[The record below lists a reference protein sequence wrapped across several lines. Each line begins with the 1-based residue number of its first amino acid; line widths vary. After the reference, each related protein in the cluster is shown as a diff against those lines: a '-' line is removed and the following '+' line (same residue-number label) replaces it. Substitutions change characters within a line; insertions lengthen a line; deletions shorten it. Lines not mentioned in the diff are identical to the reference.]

1 MKPNFLPLPGPA
13 GTHPQIQARRRGCLW
28 LAGALLAS
36 GAASG
41 LAGCQS
47 KPAAAGSAAGPWSA
61 RQQQGLQ
68 ALGFEPAG
76 DDWAL
81 NLSAS
86 LLFEFDSDQLK
97 SPQRARLVVM
107 GRELL
112 TLEVPRLRVEGHTDS
127 KGDAAYNRQLALR
140 RARTVTQTLTQAGRL
155 QQALQVQG
163 FGYERP
169 IADNSTESGRSL
181 NRRVV
186 LIAAAA

>member
-1 MKPNFLPLPGPA
+1 MPGPP
-13 GTHPQIQARRRGCLW
+13 GTHPLGQPDRRRCFW
-28 LAGALLAS
+28 LACALLAS
-36 GAASG
+36 GTASG

-47 KPAAAGSAAGPWSA
+47 APAAAQAAAGPWSA
-61 RQQQGLQ
+61 RQQQGLR

-76 DDWAL
+76 DDWTL

-97 SPQRARLVVM
+97 AAQRARLVVM

-127 KGDAAYNRQLALR
+127 RGDAAYNRQLALR
-140 RARTVTQTLTQAGRL
+140 RAGTVTQTLTQAGWL

-163 FGYERP
+163 FGFERP
-169 IADNSTESGRSL
+169 IADNSTESGRAL